1 MSNGYDRFLFL
12 FINEVPVCYL
22 SFRKDSLF
30 LQETN
35 RTANE
40 NSPYSR
46 LASGPDFYEYDRREE
61 HFHFL
66 EWLKQQIKQHEIDV
80 LLIAGDV
87 FDSPNPSAESQRV
100 YYRF

>member
-1 MSNGYDRFLFL
+1 MSYGYDRFLFL

-30 LQETN
+30 CRKQTEQLMKILH
-35 RTANE
+35 TADWH
-40 NSPYSR
+40 
-46 LASGPDFYEYDRREE
+46 LGQTFYEYDRREE

>member
-1 MSNGYDRFLFL
+1 MSYGYDRFLFL

-40 NSPYSR
+40 NSPYS
-46 LASGPDFYEYDRREE
+46 LS
-61 HFHFL
+61 L
-66 EWLKQQIKQHEIDV
+66 IQQTGIWARPFMNTT
-80 LLIAGDV
+80 AGKSISI
-87 FDSPNPSAESQRV
+87 F
-100 YYRF
+100 

>member
-1 MSNGYDRFLFL
+1 MSYGYDRFYS

-46 LASGPDFYEYDRREE
+46 LASGPDF
-61 HFHFL
+61 L
-66 EWLKQQIKQHEIDV
+66 
-80 LLIAGDV
+80 
-87 FDSPNPSAESQRV
+87 
-100 YYRF
+100 

>member
-1 MSNGYDRFLFL
+1 MSYGYDRFLLL

-46 LASGPDFYEYDRREE
+46 LASGPDF
-61 HFHFL
+61 L
-66 EWLKQQIKQHEIDV
+66 
-80 LLIAGDV
+80 
-87 FDSPNPSAESQRV
+87 
-100 YYRF
+100 

>member
-1 MSNGYDRFLFL
+1 MSYGYDRFLFL

-46 LASGPDFYEYDRREE
+46 ARPFMNTT
-61 HFHFL
+61 
-66 EWLKQQIKQHEIDV
+66 
-80 LLIAGDV
+80 AGKSISI
-87 FDSPNPSAESQRV
+87 F
-100 YYRF
+100 

>member
-1 MSNGYDRFLFL
+1 MGMIVFLFL

-46 LASGPDFYEYDRREE
+46 LASGPDF
-61 HFHFL
+61 L
-66 EWLKQQIKQHEIDV
+66 
-80 LLIAGDV
+80 
-87 FDSPNPSAESQRV
+87 
-100 YYRF
+100 

>member
-1 MSNGYDRFLFL
+1 MSYGYDRFLFL

-40 NSPYSR
+40 SSPYSR
-46 LASGPDFYEYDRREE
+46 LASGPD
-61 HFHFL
+61 L
-66 EWLKQQIKQHEIDV
+66 
-80 LLIAGDV
+80 LLIRPPGRA
-87 FDSPNPSAESQRV
+87 FPFSRMAETADKTA
-100 YYRF
+100 

>member
-1 MSNGYDRFLFL
+1 MSYGYDRFLFL

-46 LASGPDFYEYDRREE
+46 LASGLFMNMT
-61 HFHFL
+61 
-66 EWLKQQIKQHEIDV
+66 
-80 LLIAGDV
+80 AGKSISI
-87 FDSPNPSAESQRV
+87 F
-100 YYRF
+100 

>member
-1 MSNGYDRFLFL
+1 MSYGYDRFLFL

-40 NSPYSR
+40 NSPYTQLGIWGCR
-46 LASGPDFYEYDRREE
+46 TFY
-61 HFHFL
+61 
-66 EWLKQQIKQHEIDV
+66 QIPTAWKYFI
-80 LLIAGDV
+80 
-87 FDSPNPSAESQRV
+87 FR
-100 YYRF
+100 